1 MKCKFIKKFTTMIA
15 MAFMLMIPVV
25 VNAAPVVNYTLVYDG
40 KTHAYS
46 AEEVYI
52 SVNGK
57 DINTGDMPPVVIN
70 NRTLV
75 PARAVFEAMG
85 AEVMWNG
92 TTSEVFV
99 SKGNDVVTIKVGSN
113 TGNKNGQNFTMDV
126 PPMIINDRTVIPI
139 RAVSEALNCNVEWNG
154 ETRYVVINE
163 ENKTSN
169 STDTSTSQ
177 PESNDSNS
185 TTNVNP
191 TGGSVTVSSISM
203 PASGGAENYTIN
215 ATGQISKYTTE
226 LISGNR
232 LIVDIYDA
240 TMGISNDDITVT
252 NSSFVSGIRSAQNQ
266 VTPQKITRV
275 VFDLKTSN
283 CDYSVG
289 YTGDKKGVVV
299 SFSQNEITGINLS
312 SDGKTDTVTVTGK
325 YTPVGSITKLTNP
338 DRIVI
343 DFANSISKLPESV
356 ATSGMNVI
364 TAARTGQYTANTTR
378 VTLEVASGAEVS
390 TSTSGNSFK
399 VVVSKGTL
407 ENVSYNAS
415 TRTITLKKVQGMNIN
430 SIVHNDD
437 YLNLKYTMTLPGN
450 FTSSYG
456 YGTYNVNDSYLTN
469 FVIGT
474 NSAGNTTITFNEK
487 QITAYTITEDAAN
500 YYIKVQNPKEKY
512 NCVVM
517 LDAGHGGSDPGT
529 NGNGF
534 IEKNLNLEVLLKT
547 YNLFEND
554 GKDDIKVYV
563 TRLSDV
569 YPENADR
576 ARIANESADMFISIH
591 MNSAAPNAVPN
602 GTEVLYKTHSNEV
615 SGKLTSE
622 ILAQTLQN
630 NIINSI
636 GTNNRGL
643 KYRTDLLVLNSTTVP
658 AVIIEAGFL
667 SNLGDAQKVS
677 DSATQQKIAQAIYN
691 SVYNIYNSYK
701 IR

>member
-1 MKCKFIKKFTTMIA
+1 MKCKFIKKFTTMLA
-15 MAFMLMIPVV
+15 MAFMLTIPVV

-52 SVNGK
+52 SVNSK
-57 DINTGDMPPVVIN
+57 DIDTGDMPPVVIN
-70 NRTLV
+70 DRTLV

-92 TTSEVFV
+92 NTSEVFV
-99 SKGNDVVTIKVGSN
+99 SKGSDVVTIKVGSN

-154 ETRYVVINE
+154 KTRYVIINE
-163 ENKTSN
+163 DGKNNDT
-169 STDTSTSQ
+169 TDTSETPS
-177 PESNDSNS
+177 ENTN
-185 TTNVNP
+185 TNVNP
-191 TGGSVTVSSISM
+191 NGGNVTVSSITM
-203 PASGGAENYTIN
+203 PTSGRAENYTIN
-215 ATGQISKYTTE
+215 TTGQISKYTTE
-226 LISGNR
+226 LISENR
-232 LIVDIYDA
+232 LLVDIYGG
-240 TMGISNDDITVT
+240 TIGISNDDITVS
-252 NSSFVSGIRSAQNQ
+252 NSSFVSGIRSAQFQ
-266 VTPQKITRV
+266 VTPEKITRI

-283 CDYSVG
+283 CDYNVG
-289 YTGDKKGVVV
+289 YAADKKGIVV
-299 SFSQNEITGINLS
+299 SFSENDITGINLS
-312 SDGKTDTVTVTGK
+312 SSGKTDTVTITGK
-325 YTPVGSITKLTNP
+325 YTPVGIITKLTNP

-356 ATSGMNVI
+356 DISGMNVI

-378 VTLEVASGAEVS
+378 VTLEVPSGAEFT
-390 TSTSGNSFK
+390 TSTSGNTFK
-399 VVVSKGTL
+399 VTVSKGTL

-415 TRTITLKKVQGMNIN
+415 TRTITLKKVQNMNIN

-474 NSAGNTTITFNEK
+474 NIAGNTTITFNEK
-487 QITAYTITEDAAN
+487 QITAYTVTEDAAN

-517 LDAGHGGSDPGT
+517 LDAGHGASDPGT

-554 GKDDIKVYV
+554 GKDDIKVYA
-563 TRLSDV
+563 TRLSDT
-569 YPENADR
+569 YPANSDR

-615 SGKLTSE
+615 TGKLTSE
-622 ILAQTLQN
+622 ILAQTLQT
-630 NIINSI
+630 NIVNSI

-667 SNLGDAQKVS
+667 SNLGDAQKLS
-677 DSATQQKIAQAIYN
+677 NATNQQKIAQAIYN